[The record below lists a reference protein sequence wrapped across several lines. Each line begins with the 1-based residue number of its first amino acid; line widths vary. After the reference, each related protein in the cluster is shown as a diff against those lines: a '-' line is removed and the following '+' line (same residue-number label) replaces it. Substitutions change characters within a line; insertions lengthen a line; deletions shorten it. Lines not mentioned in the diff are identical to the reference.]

1 MIKNLPASILSI
13 GILLT
18 LIVSPLVA
26 FAADYPSPKAEMQE
40 TIDRLVKVVEQY
52 SGEKQ
57 IDVRRKN
64 MREIIEPK
72 FDFDE
77 MAKRSLGAKWKT
89 ITPEQRKE
97 FVNLFSEL
105 LAKTY
110 LARIENVEKGMVTIK
125 EEKIKFPKALV
136 KTTVDYKGDLFPIDY
151 KLVSKSGDTW
161 RVYDVVIENI
171 GLVANYRNE
180 FAGIIRKE
188 QFSGLLERLKEKNS
202 SS

>member
-1 MIKNLPASILSI
+1 MLKN
-13 GILLT
+13 LLT
-18 LIVSPLVA
+18 LTLVSLFISLPV
-26 FAADYPSPKAEMQE
+26 FGKEAATKTSPKVEMQE
-40 TIDRLVKVVEQY
+40 TIDELVKIVNKY
-52 SGEKQ
+52 SGDAQ
-57 IDVRRKN
+57 IDERRKN
-64 MREIIEPK
+64 MRLVIEPK

-89 ITPEQRKE
+89 ITPAQQKE
-97 FVNLFSEL
+97 FVSLFSEL

-110 LARIENVEKGMVTIK
+110 LARIENVEEGMVTIK

-151 KLVSKSGDTW
+151 KLVNKTGETW
-161 RVYDVVIENI
+161 RVYDVIIENI

-188 QFSGLLERLKEKNS
+188 QFSGLLERLKEKNAKTS
-202 SS
+202 